1 MEGIPQGVEIFYI
14 VNGVETQENPAYRD
28 AGSYEVN
35 FVLRGPNYED
45 YYGFGLI
52 DIRALSGI
60 VSEGYEGIWD
70 GKAHTIELYGPEAE
84 DVVYYRV
91 GENGEETT
99 VKPQFTDVGKYTIYY
114 RVERYLNGVFS
125 IPIAAWKRST
135 SCRSTSHHRCPG
147 VQRRIRRRLP
157 RWRDLYRRYH
167 RRDRPLL

>member
-1 MEGIPQGVEIFYI
+1 PQRGKIFYMGS
-14 VNGVETQENPAYRD
+14 GVETQENPAYRD

-125 IPIAAWKRST
+125 HTDCGMETINI
-135 SCRSTSHHRCPG
+135 
-147 VQRRIRRRLP
+147 LP
-157 RWRDLYRRYH
+157 LNN
-167 RRDRPLL
+167 